1 MGINVVETVASFDG
15 LVAGKRGAD
24 CAGSSATLRWL
35 AIYAHGVEQWLS
47 LMKLDRRSAAHL
59 LTRDEATASR
69 RTLQSCLNCCST
81 SKRRGVIS

>member
-1 MGINVVETVASFDG
+1 MRSCPWKRFTSEQIEDILAALNEMGINVVETVASFDG

-47 LMKLDRRSAAHL
+47 LMTIVAPSHG
-59 LTRDEATASR
+59 AS
-69 RTLQSCLNCCST
+69 
-81 SKRRGVIS
+81 G